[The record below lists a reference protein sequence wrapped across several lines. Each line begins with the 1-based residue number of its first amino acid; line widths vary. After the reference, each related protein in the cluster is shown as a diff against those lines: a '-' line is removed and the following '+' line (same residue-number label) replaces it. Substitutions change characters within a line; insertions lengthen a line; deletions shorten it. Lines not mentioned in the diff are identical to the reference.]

1 MNIESEKKLAAGLS
15 IVSNSTIIILKLIA
29 GFVSGSI
36 SVISEAIHSMSDLLA
51 SFLTFFSVLKSAK
64 PADSDHPYGHG
75 KYEDMSGFLE
85 GILIILAAVYII
97 YEAVQ
102 KLYLNKSPEIE
113 TLPGIIVMIAA
124 VIANFLVSK
133 YLFHVAK
140 KSDSLS
146 LLADAEHLNTD
157 ILSSAGVLAGLVLIK
172 ITGLHILDSVIAI
185 LVAAFIMRT
194 GFFITKKALNN
205 LLDGS
210 LPEENIETIE
220 NVLDEFVKLK
230 KIAGYKNL
238 KSRRAGP
245 KKNIEITL
253 FFSNDMKIYDCHKIC
268 DEIEDAIDS
277 KLGGNTVVFIHAEPE
292 AYCHRCSKKSYHR
305 AV

>member
-102 KLYLNKSPEIE
+102 KLYR
-113 TLPGIIVMIAA
+113 
-124 VIANFLVSK
+124 
-133 YLFHVAK
+133 
-140 KSDSLS
+140 
-146 LLADAEHLNTD
+146 
-157 ILSSAGVLAGLVLIK
+157 VLRL
-172 ITGLHILDSVIAI
+172 
-185 LVAAFIMRT
+185 
-194 GFFITKKALNN
+194 
-205 LLDGS
+205 
-210 LPEENIETIE
+210 
-220 NVLDEFVKLK
+220 
-230 KIAGYKNL
+230 
-238 KSRRAGP
+238 
-245 KKNIEITL
+245 
-253 FFSNDMKIYDCHKIC
+253 
-268 DEIEDAIDS
+268 
-277 KLGGNTVVFIHAEPE
+277 
-292 AYCHRCSKKSYHR
+292 
-305 AV
+305 

>member
-124 VIANFLVSK
+124 VVANFFVSK

-140 KSDSLS
+140 KSD
-146 LLADAEHLNTD
+146 
-157 ILSSAGVLAGLVLIK
+157 
-172 ITGLHILDSVIAI
+172 
-185 LVAAFIMRT
+185 
-194 GFFITKKALNN
+194 
-205 LLDGS
+205 
-210 LPEENIETIE
+210 
-220 NVLDEFVKLK
+220 
-230 KIAGYKNL
+230 
-238 KSRRAGP
+238 
-245 KKNIEITL
+245 
-253 FFSNDMKIYDCHKIC
+253 
-268 DEIEDAIDS
+268 
-277 KLGGNTVVFIHAEPE
+277 
-292 AYCHRCSKKSYHR
+292 
-305 AV
+305 